1 MLSLCIFVKQPVA
14 NGQEVFLKVLQ
25 IYIMFLRT
33 GACIRI
39 TDLPERRK
47 AGAFVQPDSSLG
59 YESEKGQKS
68 QDLPAQN
75 SIFFF
80 KVENTPF
87 MMFPFSS

>member
-59 YESEKGQKS
+59 YESEKGQNHKTC
-68 QDLPAQN
+68 QLRIA
-75 SIFFF
+75 FFF
-80 KVENTPF
+80 LKLKILPL
-87 MMFPFSS
+87 